1 MTNFNHYTIAAL
13 PDLKWDSELPG
24 TVFDFLE
31 DFKVQL
37 EPLRD
42 GISDILLLNDVKN
55 IELILKSR
63 LDIPEKFIGN
73 KEDGKID
80 FYNARVVEPDDLEL
94 FLEDPFVNRPHD
106 NYPDFMVDYFLNNKS
121 DEDRYKNIEALYID
135 YFRYMQTR
143 ENGFLRYYGRIAATI
158 RTVMAAK
165 RLMRRGME
173 LEGNLKGDRF
183 IVSTIL
189 ENKNSSDLGLKHIFP
204 EVAEV
209 IALFDRA
216 RDPLEAERD
225 LDRIR
230 FELMEQVGRE
240 SPFANHII
248 YSYIIGFQVR
258 NRWNTLN
265 DDKGKEILD
274 NIIKGNY

>member
-1 MTNFNHYTIAAL
+1 MANFNHYTIAAL
-13 PDLKWDSELPG
+13 PELRWDSELPG

-31 DFKVQL
+31 DFKVPL

-55 IELILKSR
+55 MELILKSR
-63 LDIPEKFIGN
+63 LDIPDKFSGN
-73 KEDGKID
+73 KDDGKID
-80 FYNARVVEPDDLEL
+80 FYNARVVEPDELEL

-106 NYPDFMVDYFLNNKS
+106 NYPDFMIDYFLNYKF
-121 DEDRYKNIEALYID
+121 DEDRHTNIEELYIS

-165 RLMRRGME
+165 RLMRRGLD
-173 LEGNLKGDRF
+173 LEKNLKGDYF

-230 FELMEQVGRE
+230 FELMAQVGRE
-240 SPFANHII
+240 SPFADHII

-258 NRWNTLN
+258 NRWNTL
-265 DDKGKEILD
+265 DDEKGKAILD
-274 NIIKGNY
+274 NIIEGNY

>member
-13 PDLKWDSELPG
+13 PELRWDSELPG
-24 TVFDFLE
+24 TVFEFLE
-31 DFKVQL
+31 DFKVPL
-37 EPLRD
+37 ETLRD

-55 IELILKSR
+55 LELILKSR
-63 LDIPEKFIGN
+63 LGCPEQFVGN
-73 KEDGKID
+73 RDGGEID
-80 FYNARVVEPDDLEL
+80 FYNARVVEPDELEL

-106 NYPDFMVDYFLNNKS
+106 NYPDFMIDYFLNYKS
-121 DEDRYKNIEALYID
+121 DEDRHKNIEELYIA
-135 YFRYMQTR
+135 YFNYMQTR

-165 RLMRRGME
+165 RIMRRGLD
-173 LEGNLKGDRF
+173 LEKYLKGDPF
-183 IVSTIL
+183 IVHTIL
-189 ENKNSSDLGLKHIFP
+189 ENKSSSDLGLKNIFP
-204 EVAEV
+204 EVSEV

-265 DDKGKEILD
+265 DEKGKEILE
-274 NIIKGNY
+274 NIIEGNY